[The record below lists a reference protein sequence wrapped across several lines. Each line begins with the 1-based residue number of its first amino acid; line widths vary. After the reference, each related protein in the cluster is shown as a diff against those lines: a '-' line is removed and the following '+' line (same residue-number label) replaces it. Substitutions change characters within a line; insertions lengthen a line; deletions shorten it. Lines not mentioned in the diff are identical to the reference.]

1 MEEDYNLSEKQ
12 IETIAFNIYKD
23 IQNYINENQEK
34 YNEWFLD
41 KRCRNIVVTLN
52 GIEIVDYSQY
62 KLCKNIFNRK
72 D

>member
-1 MEEDYNLSEKQ
+1 MEEEYNLSEKQ

>member
-1 MEEDYNLSEKQ
+1 MKNKLIDRYLFNLDGIIMESSYKQ
-12 IETIAFNIYKD
+12 FCFNVKLFNSVY
-23 IQNYINENQEK
+23 
-34 YNEWFLD
+34 
-41 KRCRNIVVTLN
+41 VVLCTLPLN